1 MNLIPRNVE
10 QLRRLAIEE
19 SEKKNQ
25 PRFIDRTNHNSNMK
39 IDIASMR
46 KSVTE
51 QKINNYLSDEVAT
64 EELISTLTHYSMIN
78 MKDRVFNFIQTITQ
92 NAPNAFTIRT
102 VAEFISDYTNEY
114 NVAKNIKE
122 NKR

>member
-25 PRFIDRTNHNSNMK
+25 PRFIDRTNQNSNMK

-78 MKDRVFNFIQTITQ
+78 MKDRVFNFIETITQ